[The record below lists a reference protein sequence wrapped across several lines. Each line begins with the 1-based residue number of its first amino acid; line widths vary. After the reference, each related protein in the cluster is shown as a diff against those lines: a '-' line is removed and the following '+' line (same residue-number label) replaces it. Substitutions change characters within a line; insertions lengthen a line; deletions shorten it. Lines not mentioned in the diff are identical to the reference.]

1 MKKSSKTSSQLRGRR
16 IFSETFKRQ
25 KVKEIEQGLYT
36 VLELSWLYGVSTK
49 SIGLAKIYHLYLPA
63 DIGREAFEQLG
74 KAYGYCLEG
83 QPSLSWKVARVIPY
97 QNLLAD

>member
-1 MKKSSKTSSQLRGRR
+1 M
-16 IFSETFKRQ
+16 
-25 KVKEIEQGLYT
+25 
-36 VLELSWLYGVSTK
+36 
-49 SIGLAKIYHLYLPA
+49 AKIYHLYLPA